1 MALFGDMFKGERGWQ
16 NAGVF
21 SMYIFTFFL
30 IFFNPIWVMVGMGMY
45 MMGFGWL
52 NSYVKLKKKENIEG
66 VSFLDTLTVKGKK
79 YSEPL
84 LIGIKNHSELFLRP
98 IEIEST
104 EFFQEAKDR
113 YIKEIQTQQYFEV
126 LMDVLASKTPFM
138 DAKDLKKITDVK
150 QNILERITKISGL
163 EEKAEKKKDKKKKK
177 KSKLDDLS
185 KETEKIELTEE
196 QKITKKII
204 KEAKKES
211 PNLEKIQKDVSK
223 YKPKIPIDKKKFEA
237 LGEFHAYDVDLFESL
252 SFSDALHSSHQFDKM
267 ILITQ
272 KSFEDTFHFST
283 LSLWVDYYQVR
294 GKASRCAL
302 SVIDWVDV
310 NYPIMLTVWSE
321 KDTID
326 AIDYQIDADKIR
338 TIREVVMQGMIYEY
352 RSYYKRFELQIE
364 EVEAWK
370 KAFYVNWQ
378 KAIQFLIRHKADW
391 MEDPSRPYDDTKIS
405 VNKFLYYGLIVWTLL
420 SVIII
425 GLILAL
431 SPLMYGNYT
440 ITPT

>member
-1 MALFGDMFKGERGWQ
+1 MFKGVRGWQ

-21 SMYIFTFFL
+21 SMYIFTFLLVFL
-30 IFFNPIWVMVGMGMY
+30 NPLWVMVGMVIY

-52 NSYVKLKKKENIEG
+52 NAHVKLKKKENIEG

-84 LIGIKNHSELFLRP
+84 LIGIKNYSELFLRP
-98 IEIEST
+98 IEIESN
-104 EFFQEAKDR
+104 EFFQDAKDR
-113 YIKEIQTQQYFEV
+113 YIKEMQTKQYLEI
-126 LMDVLASKTPFM
+126 LMDVIASKTPMM
-138 DAKDLKKITDVK
+138 DVKDLKKITDVK
-150 QNILERITKISGL
+150 KSVLKRIKEYSELNEIPQ
-163 EEKAEKKKDKKKKK
+163 KKDKKKKK
-177 KSKLDDLS
+177 KKKSKLEQLS
-185 KETEKIELTEE
+185 EETEKELTEE
-196 QKITKKII
+196 QKIAKKVV
-204 KEAKKES
+204 KEAEKDN
-211 PNLEKIQKDVSK
+211 PDLETIQKEVNN
-223 YKPKIPIDKKKFEA
+223 YKPKIPIDKKKFDA

-252 SFSDALHSSHQFDKM
+252 SFSDAMHSSHQFDKM
-267 ILITQ
+267 ILVTQ

-283 LSLWVDYYQVR
+283 LSLWVDYYPVR

-338 TIREVVMQGMIYEY
+338 TIREVVMQGMIYEF
-352 RSYYKRFELQIE
+352 RNYYKRFELQIE

-378 KAIQFLIRHKADW
+378 KAIQFLMKHKEDW
-391 MEDPSRPYDDTKIS
+391 LEDPTRPYDDSKIS
-405 VNKFLYYGLIVWTLL
+405 VNKYLYYGLIFWTLI
-420 SVIII
+420 SIIII

-431 SPLMYGNYT
+431 SPLMYANINGT
-440 ITPT
+440 AT